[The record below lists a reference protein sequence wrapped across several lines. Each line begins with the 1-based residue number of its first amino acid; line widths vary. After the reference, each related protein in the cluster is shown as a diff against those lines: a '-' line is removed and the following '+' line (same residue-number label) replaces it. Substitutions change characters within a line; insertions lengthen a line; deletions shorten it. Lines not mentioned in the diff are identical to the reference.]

1 MIGLEKQKSKLCGP
15 RDHAIIYYLLKVAY
29 FLLYLNVHVKFVG
42 AKKPLWDVQLSLK
55 EVNPSPSV
63 TVKPES

>member
-15 RDHAIIYYLLKVAY
+15 RDHVIIYYLLKVAY
-29 FLLYLNVHVKFVG
+29 FFLYLIVRFKFVG
-42 AKKPLWDVQLSLK
+42 AKIPLWDVQLSLK
-55 EVNPSPSV
+55 ELNHSPSV